1 MCWGEVPAVPGP
13 ETIRAYLDAVGEQI
27 RWRRARPAAI
37 RELEQHLEDQREE
50 FLAGGHPPE
59 EAERLAVEEMGDPA
73 AVGAELDRFHRPR
86 PQWGLLAVTLA
97 LLLVGSWLRY
107 DLTRVGAPWEEDLD
121 PFRCALS
128 AVAGAAALIVGY
140 FLDVSRLL
148 RWAKWVYIGAVAAGV
163 LSLHLSPDVNNASYF
178 TRYVVLFYPAAYAFW
193 LYACRGKGWQGLLAA
208 VVGGIPLASIGV
220 EAPFLQGVIQLLV
233 IGCFLLLLAI
243 WMGWFTVPRRQG
255 MAAVGGLASAM
266 AGAVLWMFLRAGFG
280 ASRIQILLHPETDP
294 MGAGYQGVMAQR
306 VLEASRLVGEGDLEI
321 RTHTLFGMKLPPEMI
336 LPEWSHDFL
345 PATMVYRLGWL
356 PYLLL
361 LAALAVL
368 FAWMLRRCACQRSQ
382 SGKLLALA
390 VVGTLAVQSVF
401 AVVLNLGFVLFS
413 AQLPLVTG
421 NLHSVVD
428 CALIGLALAAFRS
441 ESVLRDAAPVP
452 EACQREPA

>member
-1 MCWGEVPAVPGP
+1 MPGP
-13 ETIRAYLDAVGEQI
+13 ETIRDYLDTVTAQI
-27 RWRRARPAAI
+27 RWKRARTVVV
-37 RELEQHLEDQREE
+37 RELETHLEDQRQE
-50 FLAGGHPPE
+50 FQAEGHPPE
-59 EAERLAVEEMGDPA
+59 EAERLAVEEMGDPV
-73 AVGAELDRFHRPR
+73 AVGTDLDRLHRPR
-86 PQWGLLAVTLA
+86 PQWGLLGLTLA

-107 DLTRVGAPWEEDLD
+107 ALTRAGAPWGEDLD
-121 PFRCALS
+121 PLRCALS
-128 AVAGAAALIVGY
+128 AAAGAAVLMGAY

-148 RWAKWVYIGAVAAGV
+148 RWARWVYIGAVAVGV
-163 LSLHLSPDVNNASYF
+163 LSLHLSPTVNNASYF
-178 TRYVVLFYPAAYAFW
+178 TRYVVLFYPAVYAFW

-208 VVGGIPLASIGV
+208 VAGGIPLASIGV

-255 MAAVGGLASAM
+255 MAAVGGLAAIM
-266 AGAVLWMFLRAGFG
+266 AGAVAWLLIGVGFG

-294 MGAGYQGVMAQR
+294 MGSGYQSIMTQR
-306 VLEASRLVGEGDLEI
+306 VLEASRLVGEGGDLPIQMDTI
-321 RTHTLFGMKLPPEMI
+321 RGRELLPEMM
-336 LPEWSHDFL
+336 LPEWNHDFL
-345 PATMVYRLGWL
+345 PATLVYKLGWL

-361 LAALAVL
+361 LAVLAALFL
-368 FAWMLRRCACQRSQ
+368 WMLRRCACQRSQ

-390 VVGTLAVQSVF
+390 VVGTLAVQTLF

-428 CALIGLALAAFRS
+428 CALIGLALSAFRS
-441 ESVLRDAAPVP
+441 ESILRDTAVPVP
-452 EACQREPA
+452 QMPKKETV